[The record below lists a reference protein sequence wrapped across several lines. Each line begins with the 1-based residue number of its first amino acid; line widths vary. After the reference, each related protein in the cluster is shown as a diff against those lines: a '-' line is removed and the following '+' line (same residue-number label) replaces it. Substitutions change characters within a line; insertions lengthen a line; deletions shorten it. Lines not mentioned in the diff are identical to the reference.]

1 MDLRPWI
8 CLIKAPKCVVLS
20 NGFLVWLTG
29 IIRNIVDSRTKKTP
43 IFPISGQNFHLIPP
57 KNTGNYSFAMFRGL
71 ARNVLMCNRNIMMK
85 ARKDTS

>member
-29 IIRNIVDSRTKKTP
+29 IIRNIVDSRTKKTQSSP
-43 IFPISGQNFHLIPP
+43 FLVKISTLYPLKTP
-57 KNTGNYSFAMFRGL
+57 GNYSFAMFRGL